1 MGDGNEGHNCWGL
14 PQPSVNTHFTA
25 ASGLGRKTQA
35 QPVRAR
41 TDGAQG
47 PLGTI
52 RARVVLSK
60 DLRVEFPT
68 KSRPSWP
75 RAWGL
80 ADVVDIAGQ
89 VLVRR
94 FLKFCIYIPKLGN
107 TISMLAEAS
116 YLLF

>member
-1 MGDGNEGHNCWGL
+1 MGVKATTAGGFHSPL
-14 PQPSVNTHFTA
+14 STHFTA
-25 ASGLGRKTQA
+25 ASSLGRKTQA

-47 PLGTI
+47 PLGTV

-60 DLRVEFPT
+60 DLRVGFLT
-68 KSRPSWP
+68 KSKSSWLH
-75 RAWGL
+75 AWGL
-80 ADVVDIAGQ
+80 AGMVDIGGQ